1 MNLRTIHKAFVL
13 FLLAVSMLMPAKMG
27 MGQTYTYVRT
37 IKAPAVSA
45 YSEASLIHSNGKIYV
60 GTGNK
65 IEVFNVDGSL
75 HTTNGSLGSG
85 QVQWTDIH
93 GMCELSN
100 GNILLAEY
108 NNNRLQ
114 EITVDGGFVRTISFP
129 SPQSV
134 VALPDGGFAADS
146 YYSAYVGIFDKDG
159 VQLSTFSCG
168 SLPTQML
175 LASDGTLH
183 VTNILSHSIS
193 RYSLDGT
200 LLGQYGGGG
209 HSLSQ
214 PYKLA
219 QLPDKSIVVCEREV
233 ISRFTEAGEFIEV
246 CNFAAGSKA
255 ISFPHPSVAAGKGY
269 LLFVTYYGPTV
280 TGQNYYNLPE
290 QEYQLSLH

>member
-1 MNLRTIHKAFVL
+1 MKLSIRLRNALVFAFL
-13 FLLAVSMLMPAKMG
+13 MVSMVMPAKMG
-27 MGQTYTYVRT
+27 MGQTYTYERT
-37 IKAPAVSA
+37 IKAPTVSA

-60 GTGNK
+60 GTWNK

-75 HTTNGSLGSG
+75 HSTIGSLGSG
-85 QVQWTDIH
+85 QLQWTDIH

-108 NNNRLQ
+108 YNNRLQ
-114 EITVDGGFVRTISFP
+114 EITSDGVFVRTIAFP
-129 SPQSV
+129 FPQSV

-146 YYSAYVGIFDKDG
+146 HSGAYVGIFDKNG
-159 VQLSTFSCG
+159 VQVSSFTCG
-168 SLPTQML
+168 STPTQML
-175 LASDGTLH
+175 FASDGKLH
-183 VTNILSHSIS
+183 VTNIYQNTIS

-233 ISRFTEAGEFIEV
+233 VS
-246 CNFAAGSKA
+246 
-255 ISFPHPSVAAGKGY
+255 
-269 LLFVTYYGPTV
+269 
-280 TGQNYYNLPE
+280 
-290 QEYQLSLH
+290 